1 MFHTKDMDIGDRVD
15 EGSQDGV
22 RIFEYGDEE
31 LSFLIKLVKLWISEE
46 RLFHLYEPLFNSYT
60 TWLKRNQPN
69 IDFYDYLQ
77 YTANNN
83 KDIILNETTFKIAI
97 EDGTLIDYE
106 NKITTQINAMLYFN
120 NYVVYIRDMKFWVT
134 SSADASKQYFYDING

>member
-1 MFHTKDMDIGDRVD
+1 MFHTKDMDVGDRVD

-46 RLFHLYEPLFNSYT
+46 RLFHLYEPFFSSYT
-60 TWLKRNQPN
+60 TWLKRNRPN

-83 KDIILNETTFKIAI
+83 EDIILNETTFKIAI
-97 EDGTLIDYE
+97 EDGTLIDYD

-120 NYVVYIRDMKFWVT
+120 NYVVYIRDMKFWVV